1 MTELVPK
8 LANAVDMMFEA
19 QTAVALRVRESLAL
33 KCLAH
38 IVGTRNLD
46 FITEYYLP
54 RTPRFATSDA
64 LYENALNA
72 LFSQLGLRFGQLAR
86 PQGPMEDFGTFLTE
100 VMEVLTKCRAAQEVT
115 TDKIMRDDMT
125 MGLVGLLPLAW
136 GLVAQSPG
144 WDPEIIPPS
153 ELVRAMR
160 IYKYERSHNLYMD
173 KGDTV
178 ALCTQLA
185 P

>member
-19 QTAVALRVRESLAL
+19 RTAVAPRVRESLAL

-38 IVGTRNLD
+38 ILGTRNPDLMA
-46 FITEYYLP
+46 EYYFP
-54 RTPRFATSDA
+54 RAPRFATSDA

-72 LFSQLGLRFGQLAR
+72 LFSQLGLRIAQLVR
-86 PQGPMEDFGTFLTE
+86 PQGPMEDLGTLHNDM
-100 VMEVLTKCRAAQEVT
+100 MEVLTKCRAAQEVT

-125 MGLVGLLPLAW
+125 MGLVGVLPLMW
-136 GLVAQSPG
+136 SGLTQSPG
-144 WDPEIIPPS
+144 WDPEIMPPS

-160 IYKYERSHNLYMD
+160 IYKYERSHTLYMD
-173 KGDTV
+173 KGDTA